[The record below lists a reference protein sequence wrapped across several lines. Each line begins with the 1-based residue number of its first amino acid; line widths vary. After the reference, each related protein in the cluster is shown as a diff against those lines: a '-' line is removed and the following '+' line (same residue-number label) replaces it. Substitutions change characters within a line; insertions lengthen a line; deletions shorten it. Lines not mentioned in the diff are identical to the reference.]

1 MNDLL
6 GDVLR
11 AADPGTVR
19 RDSPLSERALRELA
33 AFEAAE
39 HELTTNQAA
48 KHELATNQTAEREL
62 TTNQTSKHELTTN
75 QTSERELAATEAA
88 ERAGTSTPAEAHHV
102 RAGTR
107 RPSSAERSGSG
118 VGARGSRRPA
128 GRPARLRPRGRLGL
142 AAGAI
147 AAFAAVAIFVV
158 ALINPGPALAAT
170 PPLLELTRVSGSAP
184 ELLTEMA
191 QMQRTQPPAG
201 DTIRAQM
208 WALNT
213 SIAEDGSIES
223 SVTEPQRSETVFA
236 PDGSVHLVLTAA
248 PPFPGQEATGLPK
261 PGTVLVDE
269 SFPSG
274 QWEFPA
280 EAGPPTSVDE
290 VGAYLAA
297 LTDDPNLSDGQTLR
311 EIAGILSNFPI
322 TRAQE
327 AALLGYLA
335 TLDNITVAGQT
346 TDRLGRAGIVFQA
359 RDRSPDFEDRLI
371 VSPKHGQIL
380 AAETLYVGSSRTDIA
395 SPSVID
401 YVAWER

>member
-11 AADPGTVR
+11 AADPGTVH
-19 RDSPLSERALRELA
+19 RDTPLSERALSELA
-33 AFEAAE
+33 AYEAAE
-39 HELTTNQAA
+39 A
-48 KHELATNQTAEREL
+48 
-62 TTNQTSKHELTTN
+62 
-75 QTSERELAATEAA
+75 
-88 ERAGTSTPAEAHHV
+88 
-102 RAGTR
+102 AGTR
-107 RPSSAERSGSG
+107 TPAGAHLVHAE
-118 VGARGSRRPA
+118 SRRPLLA
-128 GRPARLRPRGRLGL
+128 RRPGRTSAARTEGRPSNRPGTPRRRMGL
-142 AAGAI
+142 AAGAM
-147 AAFAAVAIFVV
+147 AAFAAVAIFVI
-158 ALINPGPALAAT
+158 ALINPGPALAST
-170 PPLLELTRVSGSAP
+170 PPLLELTPVSGTAP
-184 ELLTEMA
+184 TLLTEMA
-191 QMQRTQPPAG
+191 QMQRTQPAAG
-201 DTIRAQM
+201 STIRAQM
-208 WALNT
+208 WSLNT

-236 PDGSVHLVLTAA
+236 ADGSVHLVLTAA
-248 PPFPGQEATGLPK
+248 PPFPGQASAGLPK

-269 SFPSG
+269 NFPSG

-280 EAGPPTSVDE
+280 ESGPPTNVDE

-297 LTDDPNLSDGQTLR
+297 LTEDPHLSDGQTFR
-311 EIAGILSNFPI
+311 EIASILSNFPI

-327 AALLGYLA
+327 SALLGYLA
-335 TLDNITVAGQT
+335 TLKSITVAGQT
-346 TDRLGRAGIVFQA
+346 TDRLDRTGIVFQA